1 LQPQGPSPGL
11 GALQTVSYVAWELS
25 MGTFDGLACEVNK
38 TQSITRGQFS
48 TLIFEEIFTD
58 APVFLADMQSSYGG
72 SPINVRREHKDLGR
86 VDLKLDD
93 APDLNAEGATSQNT
107 DVVGSIVIR

>member
-1 LQPQGPSPGL
+1 
-11 GALQTVSYVAWELS
+11 
-25 MGTFDGLACEVNK
+25 
-38 TQSITRGQFS
+38 
-48 TLIFEEIFTD
+48 
-58 APVFLADMQSSYGG
+58 MQSSYGG

-107 DVVGSIVIR
+107 DVVGYIVIRWWAELPRRGCDSMRVCPADALVLQW